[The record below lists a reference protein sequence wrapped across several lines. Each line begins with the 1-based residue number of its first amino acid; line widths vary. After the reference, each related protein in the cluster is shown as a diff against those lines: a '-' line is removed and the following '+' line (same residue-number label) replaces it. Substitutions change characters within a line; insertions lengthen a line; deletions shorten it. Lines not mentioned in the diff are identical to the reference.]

1 MGFLQNYLGLE
12 PAYKDGYDLPLL
24 GADGFRSG
32 HKDTM
37 SCGVS
42 NYAQRRG
49 ATGIIFE
56 HERYDV
62 ERELRAYAEVTG
74 LR

>member
-1 MGFLQNYLGLE
+1 MGFLHNYLSQE
-12 PAYKDGYDLPLL
+12 PAYKDGCDLPLL

-49 ATGIIFE
+49 ATDIIFE
-56 HERYDV
+56 TSGYDV
-62 ERELRAYAEVTG
+62 ERALRAYAEVAG